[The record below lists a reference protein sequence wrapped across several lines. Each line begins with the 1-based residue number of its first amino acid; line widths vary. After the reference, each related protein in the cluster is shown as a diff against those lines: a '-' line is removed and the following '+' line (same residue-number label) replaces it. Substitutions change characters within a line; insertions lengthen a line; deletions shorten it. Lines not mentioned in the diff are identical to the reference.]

1 MHFRNRRGS
10 KVKNASIRRFS
21 RLRRAATFPLELCSA
36 LHPALCKIDAAAE
49 QEQFANKNSFKYQRC
64 AKAACCGMP
73 GSGNVEVA
81 SLRIVSRKVG
91 EVNSEK
97 MAVVFFEDGC
107 TFLTVDSRP
116 ELRLVVIFGLSRLSA
131 ATVQA
136 QVPGR

>member
-1 MHFRNRRGS
+1 MPEFG
-10 KVKNASIRRFS
+10 KA
-21 RLRRAATFPLELCSA
+21 
-36 LHPALCKIDAAAE
+36 DA
-49 QEQFANKNSFKYQRC
+49 
-64 AKAACCGMP
+64 
-73 GSGNVEVA
+73 A

-116 ELRLVVIFGLSRLSA
+116 ELRLVVMFGLSRLSA